1 MIRKSEK
8 WTIVLL
14 VSFFLTGHLL
24 LHGQQTVLKH
34 QVEGSSNSAKELKGL
49 DLSRFSKSDFFLGG
63 NISFGGTEGENDF
76 VIANVDLIDVDKQN
90 IKLSFIGG
98 YFLNPLL
105 SVGYRGKYSYV
116 KNEQTL
122 EADFLNIS
130 FNATTYRTQVASDR
144 YESHFFIR
152 NYVPIG
158 QSGKFY
164 LASETSVYY
173 LNSTS
178 YQRAIRNPGMSDES
192 ISTILSNTQ
201 GFGAGLGLGF
211 TYFTA
216 PKLAFEIQL
225 GPVGLEYRIKNIEK
239 DKVDKGQSRK
249 FTFRDGLNVLNVQ
262 IGFTYYFFKGN
273 KKPSL

>member
-1 MIRKSEK
+1 MTKKSVN
-8 WTIVLL
+8 WSLGLLFCFWHAGSVIVY
-14 VSFFLTGHLL
+14 
-24 LHGQQTVLKH
+24 GQQAP
-34 QVEGSSNSAKELKGL
+34 SSHTLGESSYPSKDLKGI
-49 DLSRFSKSDFFLGG
+49 DLSKFSKSDFFLGG